1 MSIWTPCLSI
11 PYAPYYIC
19 LELYVLTLARPL
31 VEEKGG
37 QKITLCRHA
46 GSGSLEVIEKSTT
59 NPMDILTTCLLSE
72 SDGG

>member
-1 MSIWTPCLSI
+1 MPEWSPGRPLCSFLL
-11 PYAPYYIC
+11 Y
-19 LELYVLTLARPL
+19 LELYVLTFARPL